1 MPTLGLAN
9 HAAMCSA
16 RIGAASKSWRWGT
29 SSGCFGSCMCK
40 SFESQPLANPAMHHC
55 FSFRSV
61 ISLPPPTRQRIV
73 LVQYC
78 RLPLAPTSRGWLS
91 MKHRAS
97 QPTTSPDSFTPVKLN
112 VFQYPPSSEIGP
124 DPPSSRRGSPPPAAT
139 NASGSAAGGSGAGG
153 SCAGGSG
160 AGGSSSASS
169 SASSSSSFSSHAH
182 PDALELEI

>member
-1 MPTLGLAN
+1 
-9 HAAMCSA
+9 MCSA
-16 RIGAASKSWRWGT
+16 GIGAASKSWRWGT
-29 SSGCFGSCMCK
+29 SPGCFGSSMCK

-78 RLPLAPTSRGWLS
+78 RLPLAPYSREWQS

-124 DPPSSRRGSPPPAAT
+124 DPPSSGRGSPPPAA
-139 NASGSAAGGSGAGG
+139 ASAGGSAAGGSGAGGSGAGG

-169 SASSSSSFSSHAH
+169 SASSSSSFSSPVH
-182 PDALELEI
+182 PDALELEL